1 MLRRLFELEP
11 KLPAWL
17 RPTFRGALLILGMSF
32 GWAGKL
38 FALSILAT
46 LMLLAGAGRGLAL
59 FFGLLGVAV
68 LAGAAGGMIRG
79 ILEPMERWGPLG
91 SWLRW
96 TLSIFGYVVA
106 FGFLTPEGPF
116 SRQYPTFYAIAAGFC
131 ALGAGCLLL
140 LDDRR
145 PGRPSPRRFLSIRRR
160 ERLWAAAARGRA
172 RLRGRPAR

>member
-1 MLRRLFELEP
+1 MLQRLFELES
-11 KLPAWL
+11 KLPVWL
-17 RPTFRGALLILGMSF
+17 RPTFRGAIFILGMGF

-38 FALSILAT
+38 FVLGILAT

-59 FFGLLGVAV
+59 FCGLLGVAV
-68 LAGAAGGMIRG
+68 IAGAAGGTIRG
-79 ILEPMERWGPLG
+79 ILQPIERWGLIG

-96 TLSIFGYVVA
+96 TLSLFGYVLA

-116 SRQYPTFYAIAAGFC
+116 SRQYPTFYAIEAGIC
-131 ALGAGCLLL
+131 ALAAVGPLL

-145 PGRPSPRRFLSIRRR
+145 PGSPSPRKFLALQRR

-172 RLRGRPAR
+172 RMLARPAR